1 MPWPAP
7 SNIDPCP
14 HCGCDSLDR
23 IKMGSQYNIAC
34 RICRLEGPVA
44 ETRQNAVTFWN
55 DLQSKAPTSSA

>member
-1 MPWPAP
+1 
-7 SNIDPCP
+7 
-14 HCGCDSLDR
+14 
-23 IKMGSQYNIAC
+23 MGSQYNIAC